1 MKFSK
6 IFVLSLILLFLMT
19 ACKTIGEVEQK
30 EKVIEFGKTIF
41 FDYAAGFDNGTL
53 FDTSFEGVAK
63 EAGIFKPKKEYGPVK
78 VIFGKQPLM
87 QGWQEALKGMKE
99 GEIKN
104 VRIPPEKAYGMFIE
118 NMTRN
123 LLKENITN
131 TEDIRVSD
139 IITIVSKNGEKTAT
153 SVKEINEK
161 DIIVDLNHPLAGQ
174 YVQFAIIV
182 RSIE

>member
-6 IFVLSLILLFLMT
+6 FVALSFVILLLVT
-19 ACKTIGEVEQK
+19 ACKTTE
-30 EKVIEFGKTIF
+30 EKQEEKIVEFGKTVT

-53 FDTSFEGVAK
+53 FDTSFEDVAK
-63 EAGIFKPKKEYGPVK
+63 EAGIFNPNKAYDSVK
-78 VIFGKQPLM
+78 IIFEKQPLM
-87 QGWQEALKGMKE
+87 QGLQEALKGMKE

-118 NMTRN
+118 NLTRN
-123 LLKENITN
+123 LLKENMTN
-131 TEDIRVSD
+131 AKDIVVGD

-153 SVKEINEK
+153 RVKEINEK